1 MKTIKNIAVIAFDSK
16 KTDLIEWSYFNRET
30 LTPHQIFASG
40 FAGHI
45 LEGTLNKKVNIID
58 AVSFNGYR
66 ELCNF
71 VYNNQIDAIIIFGD
85 ADQIFETKELNAVL
99 KAAAAQNLA
108 VAVNRTTADFIIQ
121 SSLMGIEYIPH
132 NTSSQKTLGVKQV
145 LSTGTEQFSL
155 AKAS

>member
-1 MKTIKNIAVIAFDSK
+1 MKKIKNIAIIAFDTK
-16 KTDLIEWSYFNRET
+16 KTDLIEWSYFNREI
-30 LTPHQIFASG
+30 LIPHQIFASG
-40 FAGHI
+40 FAGQI

-58 AVSFNGYR
+58 TISFNGYR

-71 VYNNQIDAIIIFGD
+71 VNNNQIDAIIIFGD
-85 ADQIFETKELNAVL
+85 ADQIFETKELNTVL

-121 SSLMGIEYIPH
+121 SSLIAKEYLPH
-132 NTSSQKTLGVKQV
+132 SSAQKNLGGQELLNTAG
-145 LSTGTEQFSL
+145 ENFPL

>member
-1 MKTIKNIAVIAFDSK
+1 MKKIKNIAIIAFDSK

-30 LTPHQIFASG
+30 LIPHQIFASG
-40 FAGHI
+40 FAGQT

-71 VYNNQIDAIIIFGD
+71 VGNGKIDAIIIFGD
-85 ADQIFETKELNAVL
+85 ADQVFETKELNAVL
-99 KAAAAQNLA
+99 KAAAAHNVA
-108 VAVNRTTADFIIQ
+108 VAVNRTTADFIIR
-121 SSLMGIEYIPH
+121 SSLITTAYTPQSTFTK
-132 NTSSQKTLGVKQV
+132 NTLDAKEVV
-145 LSTGTEQFSL
+145 NTGNERFPL